1 MRERFKAWVTRYAL
15 TEGIWIGEAESS
27 KEYPGMIGFYRDN
40 PVSLLYLHGND
51 WHRTEESAIKRAEE
65 MRARKIESL
74 RKKIAKL
81 ESMTFVRGD
90 T

>member
-1 MRERFKAWVTRYAL
+1 MQKRFKVWVTKYAL
-15 TEGIWIGEAESS
+15 SEGILAGEAED
-27 KEYPGMIGFYRDN
+27 INDNAINFYWRISAAPIFLN
-40 PVSLLYLHGND
+40 GKD
-51 WHRTEESAIKRAEE
+51 WHRTEESAIERAEK
-65 MRARKIESL
+65 MRTRKIESL